1 MIGIAQVMKTDVVTA
16 EKGTPV
22 MEAIRKLV
30 EHSFSGLPVV
40 DRENR
45 VVGILTEKDVLSLAI
60 RVDGDSDGSDE
71 ANLRVE
77 DLMTKEVVTVEAG
90 ESVTALCNCLIKNQ
104 FRRVPIVANGKL
116 VGIVSRRD
124 IIAHILELH
133 AQ

>member
-1 MIGIAQVMKTDVVTA
+1 MVGIAQVMKTNVVTA

-22 MEAIRKLV
+22 IEAIRKLV
-30 EHSFSGLPVV
+30 KHSFSGLPVV
-40 DRENR
+40 DRDNR

-60 RVDGDSDGSDE
+60 RVDGDPDGSD
-71 ANLRVE
+71 ATGLRVE

-124 IIAHILELH
+124 IIAHILNLH
-133 AQ
+133 KQ

>member
-22 MEAIRKLV
+22 LEAIRKLV

-60 RVDGDSDGSDE
+60 RVDENSEGSDE
-71 ANLRVE
+71 ASLRVE

-90 ESVTALCNCLIKNQ
+90 ESVTALCSCLIKNQ
-104 FRRVPIVANGKL
+104 FRRVPVVANGKL

-124 IIAHILELH
+124 IIAHILKIH
-133 AQ
+133 G

>member
-1 MIGIAQVMKTDVVTA
+1 MVGIAQVMKTDVVTA

-22 MEAIRKLV
+22 IEAIRKLV
-30 EHSFSGLPVV
+30 KHSFSGLPVV
-40 DRENR
+40 DSDNR

-60 RVDGDSDGSDE
+60 RVDGDPDGSD
-71 ANLRVE
+71 ATGLRVE

-90 ESVTALCNCLIKNQ
+90 ESVTDLCNCLIKNQ

>member
-104 FRRVPIVANGKL
+104 FRRVPIVANG
-116 VGIVSRRD
+116 
-124 IIAHILELH
+124 
-133 AQ
+133 

>member
-1 MIGIAQVMKTDVVTA
+1 MVGIAQVMKTNVVTA
-16 EKGTPV
+16 EKGTPII
-22 MEAIRKLV
+22 EAIRKLV

-60 RVDGDSDGSDE
+60 RVDGDSTGSHK
-71 ANLRVE
+71 AGLRVE
-77 DLMTKEVVTVEAG
+77 DLMTKEVVTIEAG

-104 FRRVPIVANGKL
+104 FRRVPIVADGKL

-124 IIAHILELH
+124 IITHILDIH
-133 AQ
+133 KQ